1 MRVIKDKEQEFIDV
15 VKTLA
20 KLAIKHET
28 TIAGALLHMS
38 AKCAYLAYIELE
50 QTAEETIENG

>member
-1 MRVIKDKEQEFIDV
+1 MKVIKDKEQEFIDLIKV
-15 VKTLA
+15 LA

-38 AKCAYLAYIELE
+38 AKCAFLAYKELE
-50 QTAEETIENG
+50 EGV